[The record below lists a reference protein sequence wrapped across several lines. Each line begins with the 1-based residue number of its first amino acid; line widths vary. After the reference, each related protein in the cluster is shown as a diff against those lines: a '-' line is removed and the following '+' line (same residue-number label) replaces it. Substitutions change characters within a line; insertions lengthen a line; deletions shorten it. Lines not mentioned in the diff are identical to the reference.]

1 MPAHPYHC
9 NIDLFILGRKFNH
22 VHDMLDAFAK
32 EVGPNH
38 RDHFHDDDG
47 VAMVFYQTGDIY
59 AAWSAFYHITLDF
72 LNDDV
77 GVEDCIAEFMRRY
90 WSGEIPPFDPSQIP
104 PSLEIE

>member
-1 MPAHPYHC
+1 
-9 NIDLFILGRKFNH
+9 
-22 VHDMLDAFAK
+22 
-32 EVGPNH
+32 
-38 RDHFHDDDG
+38 
-47 VAMVFYQTGDIY
+47 MVFYQTGDIY